1 MSPSLNL
8 AVFHLINGFAGRPM
22 LDRFVMFA
30 MDATV
35 FHNALIAAPY
45 VILWFHDRR
54 PQVRVRLAL
63 GLMAGVLAILI
74 ARTLAHVMPFEVRPA
89 FAAASGFKPLSAPL
103 PATLETWSA
112 FPSDNA
118 AFTLAVALG
127 LYPVNR
133 RLSIGLS
140 AAVMVIYGVF
150 RVYAGVHYPADILAG
165 WMIGA
170 AAILAVQPLA
180 ARTQWVS
187 WIRIPPA
194 VEPVLYGLAFLALC
208 EYASMFETIRKIT
221 RAVPLTAHLLHQAL

>member
-8 AVFHLINGFAGRPM
+8 TLFHLINGFAGQPM
-22 LDRFVMFA
+22 LDHFVTFA
-30 MDATV
+30 TDATV

-54 PQVRVRLAL
+54 PRVRVHLAL
-63 GLMAGVLAILI
+63 GLLAGVLAIVV

-89 FAAASGFKPLSAPL
+89 FSAASGFKPLSAPRQ
-103 PATLETWSA
+103 ATLETWSA

-140 AAVMVIYGVF
+140 AAVMVVYGLF
-150 RVYAGVHYPADILAG
+150 RVYAGFHYPADIVAG
-165 WMIGA
+165 WLIGV
-170 AAILAVQPLA
+170 AAILVVQPLA
-180 ARTQWVS
+180 IRNQWVS

-194 VEPVLYGLAFLALC
+194 AEPLLYGLGFLALC

-221 RAVPLTAHLLHQAL
+221 RAVPLTAHLLHQTL